1 MGTQQVEQVQHEEAL
16 RQHRISALPVVRDDQ
31 LVGIITERDF
41 LNIAGELLDESFG
54 ADED

>member
-1 MGTQQVEQVQHEEAL
+1 MHW
-16 RQHRISALPVVRDDQ
+16 HRISALPVVRDDQ

-54 ADED
+54 GED